1 MQETPH
7 GWWYNQLFTNWKKF
21 EVTYISILLAL
32 QVIVY
37 LIAPDSWIGMASGIF
52 GTLCLVY
59 GMKGAQ
65 DLLYFRLSSVLGDD
79 VRCLDQPRLR
89 VLCDGHFLCNF
100 PADRVVHV
108 GP

>member
-7 GWWYNQLFTNWKKF
+7 GWWFNQLFTNWKKF

-59 GMKGAQ
+59 GMKGRKISFIFGFLQ
-65 DLLYFRLSSVLGDD
+65 
-79 VRCLDQPRLR
+79 CLAMTY
-89 VLCDGHFLCNF
+89 V
-100 PADRVVHV
+100 A
-108 GP
+108 